1 MLSFRKAIYKS
12 KLIQTTTK
20 FLNTLDQPE
29 FKTLFQEAQELP
41 GREVES
47 MLHRAAMQKTKLEEE
62 NSTVALP
69 QEPCVCLGIIS
80 DLIFYRIVGQY
91 LDRKA

>member
-47 MLHRAAMQKTKLEEE
+47 MLHRAANAE
-62 NSTVALP
+62 NQAIGRKQYCCITTGAL
-69 QEPCVCLGIIS
+69 CL
-80 DLIFYRIVGQY
+80 LRYHF
-91 LDRKA
+91 